1 MSPWAQCD
9 PHMDGVSWS
18 GCCQR
23 PSGTLGWRLSLT
35 LLALSCKPGSPLVCP
50 VAVTFVLTTCL
61 PPSLFPYLNHLLG
74 VSAPGACTGGRLMW

>member
-18 GCCQR
+18 GCCQW

-50 VAVTFVLTTCL
+50 VAVTFALTTCL
-61 PPSLFPYLNHLLG
+61 PPSLSFPI
-74 VSAPGACTGGRLMW
+74 